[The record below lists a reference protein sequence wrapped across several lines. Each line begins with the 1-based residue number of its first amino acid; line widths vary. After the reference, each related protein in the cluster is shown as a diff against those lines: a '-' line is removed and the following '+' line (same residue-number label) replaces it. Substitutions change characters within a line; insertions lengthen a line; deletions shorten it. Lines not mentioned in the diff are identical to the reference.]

1 MIRRLALCAALAAF
15 PATAQDFGL
24 SLPQGSRQLTE
35 RIRALDSY
43 DLPTGVWAN
52 GAVPVR
58 TLEGRVEKRSWRISV
73 GSKTTLQILAP
84 LRDQI
89 LEAGFDL
96 LLDCAAQTCGGF
108 DFRFATEVIPSP
120 DMYVAVR
127 DYRFLSAMRGDEA
140 LSLLVSRNP
149 PDAYVQLVQVF
160 PRSAPEAED
169 ETVVAPAPVQPAPPI
184 DMMGRLQTRGR
195 VILSGLD
202 FETGAGALGEGPF
215 DTLGELA
222 QILAADPALNLALV
236 GHTDNV
242 GSLESNIDLSRR
254 RAEAVRDRLVEQ
266 YGIAPDRLQAQ
277 GAGYLAPIA
286 SNLTPEGR
294 DANRRVE
301 AVLLAPQP

>member
-1 MIRRLALCAALAAF
+1 MIRWFALCAALAAF
-15 PATAQDFGL
+15 PAKAQDFGL

-35 RIRALDSY
+35 RIRVLDSY

-52 GAVPVR
+52 GILPVR
-58 TLEGRVEKRSWRISV
+58 ALEGRVEKRSWRISV

-127 DYRFLSAMRGDEA
+127 DFRFLSAMRGDEA
-140 LSLLVSRNP
+140 LSLLVSRNS
-149 PDAYVQLVQVF
+149 PDAYVQLIRVL
-160 PRSAPEAED
+160 PTGTPETED
-169 ETVVAPAPVQPAPPI
+169 EITVAPAPAPI
-184 DMMGRLQTRGR
+184 DMLGRLQSRGR

-202 FETGAGALGEGPF
+202 FGTGAGALGEGPF
-215 DTLGELA
+215 DVLGELA
-222 QILAADPALNLALV
+222 QILAADPALRLALV
-236 GHTDNV
+236 GHSDNV
-242 GSLESNIDLSRR
+242 GSLDSNIDLSRR
-254 RAEAVRDRLVEQ
+254 RAEAVRDRLIEQ
-266 YGIAPDRLQAQ
+266 YGIAPDRLEAQ

-286 SNLTPEGR
+286 SNLTAEGR

-301 AVLLAPQP
+301 AVLMAR

>member
-1 MIRRLALCAALAAF
+1 MIRWFALCAALAAF
-15 PATAQDFGL
+15 PAKAQDFGL

-35 RIRALDSY
+35 RIRVLDSY

-52 GAVPVR
+52 GILPVR
-58 TLEGRVEKRSWRISV
+58 ALEGRVEKRSWRISV

-127 DYRFLSAMRGDEA
+127 DFRFLSAMRGDEA
-140 LSLLVSRNP
+140 LSLLVSRNS
-149 PDAYVQLVQVF
+149 PDAYVQLIRVL
-160 PRSAPEAED
+160 PTGTPETED
-169 ETVVAPAPVQPAPPI
+169 EITVAPAPAQGPAPI
-184 DMMGRLQTRGR
+184 DMLGRLQSRGR

-202 FETGAGALGEGPF
+202 FGTGAGALGEGPF
-215 DTLGELA
+215 DVLGELA
-222 QILAADPALNLALV
+222 QILAADPALRLALV
-236 GHTDNV
+236 GHSDNV
-242 GSLESNIDLSRR
+242 GSLDSNVDLSRR
-254 RAEAVRDRLVEQ
+254 RAEAVRDRLIEQ
-266 YGIAPDRLQAQ
+266 YGIAPDRLEAQ

-286 SNLTPEGR
+286 SNLTAEGR

-301 AVLLAPQP
+301 AVLMAQ

>member
-1 MIRRLALCAALAAF
+1 MIRWLALCAALAAF

-35 RIRALDSY
+35 RIRVLDSY

-52 GAVPVR
+52 GVLPVQA
-58 TLEGRVEKRSWRISV
+58 LEGRVEKRSWRISV

-149 PDAYVQLVQVF
+149 PDAYVQLIRVL
-160 PRSAPEAED
+160 PTGASEAED
-169 ETVVAPAPVQPAPPI
+169 ETIAAPAPAQGPAPI
-184 DMMGRLQTRGR
+184 DMLGRLQTRGR

-202 FETGAGALGEGPF
+202 FGTGAGALGEGPF
-215 DTLGELA
+215 DALGELA
-222 QILAADPALNLALV
+222 QILASDTALRLTLV

-242 GSLESNIDLSRR
+242 GGLDANIDLSRR

-266 YGIAPDRLQAQ
+266 YGIAPDRLEAQ

-286 SNLTPEGR
+286 SNLTAEGR

-301 AVLLAPQP
+301 AVLMAQ

>member
-1 MIRRLALCAALAAF
+1 MIRWLALCAALAAS
-15 PATAQDFGL
+15 PALAQEFDL

-35 RIRALDSY
+35 RIRVLDSY

-52 GAVPVR
+52 GVLPVQA
-58 TLEGRVEKRSWRISV
+58 LEGRVEKRSWRISV

-89 LEAGFDL
+89 LEAGFDV

-127 DYRFLSAMRGDEA
+127 DFRFLSAMRGDEA

-149 PDAYVQLVQVF
+149 PDAYVQLIRVF
-160 PRSAPEAED
+160 PTAAPEAED
-169 ETVVAPAPVQPAPPI
+169 ETIVAPAQAQGPAPI
-184 DMMGRLQTRGR
+184 DMLGRLQSRGR

-202 FETGAGALGEGPF
+202 FGTGAGALGEGPF
-215 DTLGELA
+215 DVLGELA
-222 QILAADPALNLALV
+222 QILAADPALHLALV

-242 GSLESNIDLSRR
+242 GSLDSNIDLSRR
-254 RAEAVRDRLVEQ
+254 RAEAVRDRMIEQ
-266 YGIAPDRLQAQ
+266 YGIAADRLLAQ

-286 SNLTPEGR
+286 SNLTAEGR

-301 AVLLAPQP
+301 AVLLAH

>member
-1 MIRRLALCAALAAF
+1 MIRWLALCAALAAS
-15 PATAQDFGL
+15 PALAQEFDL

-35 RIRALDSY
+35 RIRVLDSY

-52 GAVPVR
+52 GVLPVQA
-58 TLEGRVEKRSWRISV
+58 LEGRVEKRSWRISV

-89 LEAGFDL
+89 LEAGFDV

-127 DYRFLSAMRGDEA
+127 DFRFLSAVRGDEA

-149 PDAYVQLVQVF
+149 PDAYVQLIRVL
-160 PRSAPEAED
+160 PTAAPEAED
-169 ETVVAPAPVQPAPPI
+169 ETIVAPTQAQGPAPI
-184 DMMGRLQTRGR
+184 DMLGRLQSRGR

-202 FETGAGALGEGPF
+202 FGTGAGALGEGPF
-215 DTLGELA
+215 DVLGELA
-222 QILAADPALNLALV
+222 QILAADPALHLALV

-242 GSLESNIDLSRR
+242 GSLDSNIDLSRR

-266 YGIAPDRLQAQ
+266 YGIAPDRLEAQ

-286 SNLTPEGR
+286 SNLTAEGR

-301 AVLLAPQP
+301 AVLLAH